1 MHFFGHDPRWSNL
14 VAMEHHWDSI
24 EHNLQLLLSQC
35 LRHLSGS
42 WSHLL
47 RHLECNWETQPQ
59 GTAKTKPK
67 AFQTQNCVGW
77 GVMTISLHHL
87 TISGESV
94 RNYDLYNKCLA
105 VITWSQCHWPANQDN
120 ATASQTAEIDKHQK
134 IPTHPHIWTSVS
146 LHRSKSCRFTPNDW
160 FPNTLQYIWL
170 YMACVLSS
178 LALFGQLQFSV
189 VNSKPEITA
198 HDLQIWSPME
208 PLNFEWCKVVPPYL
222 CLLVCKP
229 CCYCLCY
236 FMFSHHPNE

>member
-1 MHFFGHDPRWSNL
+1 
-14 VAMEHHWDSI
+14 
-24 EHNLQLLLSQC
+24 
-35 LRHLSGS
+35 
-42 WSHLL
+42 
-47 RHLECNWETQPQ
+47 
-59 GTAKTKPK
+59 
-67 AFQTQNCVGW
+67 
-77 GVMTISLHHL
+77 MTISLHHL

-170 YMACVLSS
+170 YMPCVLSS

-208 PLNFEWCKVVPPYL
+208 PLNFEWCKVVPPTYACWFVNRVVIAFVISCFL
-222 CLLVCKP
+222 ITLTNSEPPSIHVSTHLARPGTQGGTPVIRNSSMDPHWAPKP
-229 CCYCLCY
+229 RS
-236 FMFSHHPNE
+236 SHGMIS